1 MATLMGRVVV
11 PCAVETYDLGSL
23 VVSSGELG
31 FREGR
36 WVFSLRTALPV
47 DAAQHPTGRK
57 EAIMSDKLLTR
68 VTRLISGLAH
78 NALSNA
84 ESAAAI
90 PVMEQAIRDI
100 DEAIKDVRA
109 EIGQN
114 EATKFN
120 ATRRMNELQGEHETL
135 DQKIAVAL
143 SESRDELAEAG
154 VGRQL
159 DIENQ
164 VALLKRTVADAE
176 QDIAKLGDSINALQA
191 SRREAQ
197 HRIRDL
203 KTTVP
208 ASDSSGGA
216 APKRSA
222 TAKADAAIEAADRLG
237 EDLTGIPSDGGQI
250 SHKDLDELAELHRQ
264 NAIRE
269 RLAKHRASQKS
280 D

>member
-1 MATLMGRVVV
+1 
-11 PCAVETYDLGSL
+11 
-23 VVSSGELG
+23 
-31 FREGR
+31 
-36 WVFSLRTALPV
+36 
-47 DAAQHPTGRK
+47 
-57 EAIMSDKLLTR
+57 MSDKLLTR
-68 VTRLISGLAH
+68 VTRLISGLAYH
-78 NALSNA
+78 AVSNA

-120 ATRRMNELQGEHETL
+120 ATRRVTELQSEHETL
-135 DQKIAVAL
+135 NEKIAVAL
-143 SESRDELAEAG
+143 DESRDELAEAG

-164 VALLKRTVADAE
+164 VALLQRTVTDAE
-176 QDIAKLGDSINALQA
+176 QDIAKLSDSINALQA

-203 KTTVP
+203 KATVP
-208 ASDSSGGA
+208 ASESSGAA
-216 APKRSA
+216 APRGSA
-222 TAKADAAIEAADRLG
+222 ASKADAAIEAAERLG
-237 EDLTGIPSDGGQI
+237 EDLTGLPSDSGKI

-269 RLAKHRASQKS
+269 RLAKHRASLKS
-280 D
+280 E